1 MLLNLLIMRAALKV
15 MPPILLCQSTKS
27 EVDVGGAAVEVEH
40 SHQYIITFCCHVTD
54 SRRGAVSQNSI

>member
-15 MPPILLCQSTKS
+15 MPPILLCQPTKS

-40 SHQYIITFCCHVTD
+40 SH
-54 SRRGAVSQNSI
+54 